1 MTTKG
6 KGYDPYAFG
15 QVKLGAGKQE
25 SGGSPED
32 VLFAEPAAPVA
43 GGPDTSWDPPE
54 QFQDSSSAE
63 PAAVAT
69 KPAAAVA
76 ARPAAPKPVAERPSA
91 ESGIA
96 PAAKPETAPARTSDS
111 AARKATAQQT
121 VRATPPVGMPER
133 EPAGPAAVAVPFAI
147 LLVVESAATWL
158 WLGQQNPVLGGLAA
172 VLGVGLAALG
182 WCALR
187 R

>member
-1 MTTKG
+1 MTNQG

-15 QVKLGAGKQE
+15 QVKLGAGGQPV
-25 SGGSPED
+25 SGSPED
-32 VLFAEPAAPVA
+32 VLFAEPSAPAAS
-43 GGPDTSWDPPE
+43 GSDTSWDPPE
-54 QFQDSSSAE
+54 QFSEAGAAQPS
-63 PAAVAT
+63 AVAT
-69 KPAAAVA
+69 KAAPAPALA
-76 ARPAAPKPVAERPSA
+76 ARAPATAVAERPAA
-91 ESGIA
+91 EPMVGATQHTEAVVPRPS
-96 PAAKPETAPARTSDS
+96 ESS
-111 AARKATAQQT
+111 VRKAAVQT

-133 EPAGPAAVAVPFAI
+133 EPAGPAAVAVPFAV

-172 VLGVGLAALG
+172 VLGLGLAALG